1 MRTRRCVALILVVA
15 GWPCRAPAIATAP
28 ITLRIASLMIR
39 PVKWDKAANRQR
51 LERAIRKAKE
61 QGAELIV
68 TPEGALEGYVVNEV
82 IQATGQKRQELT
94 DRFNA
99 LAEPCN
105 GPYVRHFQELSKE
118 LKVHLVLGFLEA
130 DQGKTHNAAVLIRPD
145 GTLAGKYRKTHFAQG
160 YRNGPNKGDNP
171 PGYLRGTEYPVF
183 ALGEHRVGIM
193 ICYDR
198 REPVVAQRLVQ
209 NGAELILNPS
219 YGMMGDCN
227 REFIAARAEENGVPI
242 LFVHP
247 EQTVFS
253 DTQGEIK
260 LDVRPQAD
268 EPRLA
273 LLSVRIP
280 TRIPTAPAGQKGLV
294 SP

>member
-130 DQGKTHNAAVLIRPD
+130 DQG
-145 GTLAGKYRKTHFAQG
+145 KTHFAQG